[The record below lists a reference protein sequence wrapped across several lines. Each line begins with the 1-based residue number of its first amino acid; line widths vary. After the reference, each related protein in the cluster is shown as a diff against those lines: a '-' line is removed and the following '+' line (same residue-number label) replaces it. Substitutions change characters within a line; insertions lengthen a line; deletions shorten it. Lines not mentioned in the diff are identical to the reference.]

1 MFKYIAKQLEP
12 GTEDFGYVFDDDG
25 LNPSSG
31 DFKNTLFIFN
41 GNDCRFNDDIYS
53 DYESDINNLVDDLYD
68 YLNDGN
74 YDYAEDDS
82 FANHLDYVE
91 ELGFNTDNA
100 TILNLDYCVKCAV
113 DNDYPEALVA
123 YLQAKT
129 GTMWNTRNFSG
140 YSQGDYCTL
149 VYCETAYDSAA
160 LDYYGNMWLGCGGEF
175 AVGILDIP
183 DEQDGEIDL
192 SDLESFEHLVD
203 DWAYGYFVVDDIIW
217 HGGDKLITELSDQY
231 DCPTKDLE
239 VYVYENGEY
248 VNTKDQ

>member
-1 MFKYIAKQLEP
+1 M
-12 GTEDFGYVFDDDG
+12 
-25 LNPSSG
+25 
-31 DFKNTLFIFN
+31 
-41 GNDCRFNDDIYS
+41 
-53 DYESDINNLVDDLYD
+53 DDLYD

-74 YDYAEDDS
+74 YDYAEEDS

-129 GTMWNTRNFSG
+129 GTLWNTRNFSG

-203 DWAYGYFVVDDIIW
+203 DWVYGYFVVDDTIW
-217 HGGDKLITELSDQY
+217 RGGDKLINELADLV
-231 DCPTKDLE
+231 DCSAKDLE
-239 VYVYENGEY
+239 VYIDEDGKYEHIE
-248 VNTKDQ
+248 